1 MIKNILGIFA
11 VLSLSFWVST
21 ANATFTFSIVS
32 YTADSVTFTIDG
44 DMTGYATPGAGLDSF
59 SLVYSDSGDIWNG
72 TNTFDRNTWSRS
84 VFDNKTLFINGGTGA
99 SVPQYTWSAY
109 TTSLAG
115 AAVSSATVTVSF
127 SQPNLN
133 VLATSPSI
141 SFYWGTSSISSTLL
155 GTVIPTPGNPP
166 TTYTVGGNI
175 TGLTGSVTIQNNS
188 SNDIIETTN
197 AEFTFPAQAEGT
209 DYVVTVS
216 SQPAGQTCT
225 VGNGS
230 GTNITVDIT
239 NVTVTCADDVTPTP
253 APLNSGLNIVIIKA
267 ALDAKAGAD
276 D

>member
-1 MIKNILGIFA
+1 MIKNMLGIFA

-21 ANATFTFSIVS
+21 ANATFTFSNVS

-44 DMTGYATPGAGLDSF
+44 DMTGYATPGAGLNNF
-59 SLVYSDSGDIWNG
+59 SLAFTVSGDIWNG
-72 TNTFDRNTWSRS
+72 TNTFDPNTWSRS
-84 VFDNKTLFINGGTGA
+84 VFDNKTLFLNGGTGIW
-99 SVPQYTWSAY
+99 YTWSGY
-109 TTSLAG
+109 TSALAD

-133 VLATSPSI
+133 VLAVSPSI
-141 SFYWGTSSISSTLL
+141 SFYWGTSNISSTLL
-155 GTVIPTPGNPP
+155 GTVIPTSGNPP

-188 SNDIIETTN
+188 SNDIIETAN
-197 AEFTFPAQAEGT
+197 AGFTFPAQAEGT

-276 D
+276 E